1 MHPLAF
7 YPYESIGCKFLH
19 TEAAKCRYDD
29 CKNSLCQFSH
39 SVIDVVPEND
49 LEDDD
54 ADFTPN
60 ENQCHLCRK
69 QLLSKDDLINHV
81 KTKHEAYFQGMLD
94 VAASMTNFDEAE

>member
-1 MHPLAF
+1 M
-7 YPYESIGCKFLH
+7 
-19 TEAAKCRYDD
+19 
-29 CKNSLCQFSH
+29 
-39 SVIDVVPEND
+39 VPENA

-94 VAASMTNFDEAE
+94 VAASMTNFDEAEWSRVSHRPMVWPDWLLCIICSFEINMNI